1 MEDIVT
7 FVAVISPP
15 YVACNPLAEELP
27 VDFIVVSDIV
37 TVPPFVA
44 TKTFDT
50 LALVDMLPPFI
61 VALPPCTNTAALR
74 P

>member
-1 MEDIVT
+1 MT
-7 FVAVISPP
+7 FVAVITPP

-50 LALVDMLPPFI
+50 LALVDILPPFI